1 VKSGRGGFTLI
12 ETLVAIVIL
21 GIGLLAMA
29 ATSGAITTTLVG
41 SRGATQATQLANLRM
56 EQLRAVSRSTAIP
69 CTAVGFA
76 SSGAAI
82 VTQGVT
88 VSWVV
93 PVSGASRRV
102 RVITTYGLGRG
113 RTRTDTLITLIGCS

>member
-1 VKSGRGGFTLI
+1 MNSGRSGFTLI

-41 SRGATQATQLANLRM
+41 SRGATQATQLANLRI
-56 EQLRAVSRSTAIP
+56 EQLRALSRSTATP
-69 CTAVGFA
+69 CTASGFA
-76 SSGAAI
+76 SSGAAV
-82 VTQGVT
+82 VTQGIT

-113 RTRTDTLITLIGCS
+113 RTRTDTLITLISCS